1 MQLNLSEKNKSYIW
15 IFIIAWFVY
24 GIAVNAVGSCHLQM
38 KMTKDGEYYV
48 FYENTES
55 DIGDGYVSHYEYDVI
70 IADSLTLFEAEEM
83 IFDCIQDSKQIM
95 KKYGTVYN
103 LKTGNSAIDLLIS
116 IFIFGLP
123 VLLAFIIFKSELIK

>member
-24 GIAVNAVGSCHLQM
+24 GFFSNTIGSCDMQM
-38 KMTKDGEYYV
+38 EMTEEGNYYV
-48 FYENTES
+48 Y
-55 DIGDGYVSHYEYDVI
+55 YDDTDYDPNEII
-70 IADSLTLFEAEEM
+70 IANSLTLFEAEEM

-116 IFIFGLP
+116 IFILWLP

>member
-1 MQLNLSEKNKSYIW
+1 MQLNLSEKHKSYILKLT
-15 IFIIAWFVY
+15 IAWFIY
-24 GIAVNAVGSCHLQM
+24 GFAVNVVGSCHLQM

-48 FYENTES
+48 FYEQTES

-83 IFDCIQDSKQIM
+83 INDCIQDKEQIM

-103 LKTGNSAIDLLIS
+103 LKTGNSVIDILIS
-116 IFIFGLP
+116 IFILFLP
-123 VLLAFIIFKSELIK
+123 VFLVFIIFKSELIK